1 LSWGRDH
8 RRQRYE
14 RWLNRPPIRLRRQ
27 QDVVP
32 TRDASERLGAALAPP
47 PPSDFLWANQTN
59 AKEPL
64 AKRPRIANNLNKN
77 CSHLQKDSNS
87 KPAPHFLGS
96 IPAMIVC
103 ICHNVSDKAIR
114 QAIAS
119 GAGSLHEVRS
129 QLNLGS
135 CCGKCLPCARTIVRE
150 SLEDTSRTITEVR
163 REPVIA

>member
-1 LSWGRDH
+1 MH
-8 RRQRYE
+8 
-14 RWLNRPPIRLRRQ
+14 P
-27 QDVVP
+27 
-32 TRDASERLGAALAPP
+32 ASRSGLK
-47 PPSDFLWANQTN
+47 ANQTIFQ
-59 AKEPL
+59 EPL
-64 AKRPRIANNLNKN
+64 AKRWRIANNLNKN

-87 KPAPHFLGS
+87 RPARHFLGS

-129 QLNLGS
+129 QINLGS